1 MAWIAVGVL
10 LLAAALAIVYL
21 SYPAPARRSNP
32 SNPSVI
38 VEMDDLPRAE
48 IDFDAGIRANQ
59 KFRKAHDSKGDVTLE

>member
-10 LLAAALAIVYL
+10 LLAAAVVIVYL
-21 SYPAPARRSNP
+21 SYTGSTRRSNP

-38 VEMDDLPRAE
+38 VEMDDLPPAE

-59 KFRKAHDSKGDVTLE
+59 KFRKARDSKGDVTLE